1 MKLKNTELE
10 SRLTALEGT
19 KLILNNM
26 AKKSTTKREPVRPKP
41 LTPKAGL
48 KKERYENGGSVKK

>member
-1 MKLKNTELE
+1 
-10 SRLTALEGT
+10 
-19 KLILNNM
+19 M
-26 AKKSTTKREPVRPKP
+26 AKKSTTTKREPVRPKP